1 MYVGKNFK
9 TKGRKLENRAIYYH
23 ERTKHHLDRL
33 AKSLGYLDWANQP
46 EPFRFY
52 EGTKKIELPLLKA
65 DPDCPYQ
72 SLYTREPC
80 EPKPFNIDTF
90 SKFLELSL
98 GLSAWKAIPGSQW
111 SLRMNPSSGNLHPT
125 ESYLIIPEYDGLN
138 GIYHYNPFLHA
149 LEERAVLNK
158 TITTMIKNHFDTDG
172 FLIAFSSI
180 FWREAWKYGER
191 AYRYCQLDIGHAIAT
206 ITFSASLLGWKVKYL
221 SGVSDEEVEQILG
234 FHKTE
239 WIKDEEEFPE
249 CLFFVYPKTVEDV
262 PRELNSD
269 IVNEISKLEFKGIP
283 NRLSKEHVRWDV
295 IYDVAE
301 FVKKPKTEVEKV
313 KLFDRPLLWLSPVN
327 LKAPEIIRKRRS
339 AVAYDRK
346 TYISKET
353 FFHIL
358 DKTIP
363 RKNYSPFDVEISN
376 PFINLLL
383 FVHRVSDLPKGL
395 YFFFRNPDDIEKI
408 KSKTRKE
415 FLWEKVSEDIELYFL
430 YPGDFEFTA
439 KVVSC
444 RQGIAGDSSFS
455 LGMISRFQSI
465 VKEKPW
471 LYRNIHWEAGMIGQ
485 VLYLE
490 AEAHSVRGT
499 GIGCFFDDAVHEIL
513 GFKDKDFQT
522 VYHFTIGGHLE
533 DTRLRTFPPYYYLEE
548 IRKKD

>member
-1 MYVGKNFK
+1 M
-9 TKGRKLENRAIYYH
+9 ENKATYYH

-52 EGTKKIELPLLKA
+52 EETKKIELPLLKD

-80 EPKPFNIDTF
+80 NPKPFNIDTI

-125 ESYLIIPEYDGLN
+125 ESYLIISEYDGLN

-158 TITTMIKNHFDTDG
+158 TITRMIKNHFGTDG

-191 AYRYCQLDIGHAIAT
+191 AYRYCQLDIGHAIAA
-206 ITFSASLLGWKVKYL
+206 ITFSASLIGWKVKYL
-221 SGVSDEEVEQILG
+221 SEVSDEEIKKILG
-234 FHKTE
+234 FHKIE

-249 CLFFVYPKTVEDV
+249 CLFFVYPKTVEDI
-262 PRELNSD
+262 PRDLNEN

-327 LKAPEIIRKRRS
+327 QKAPEIIRKRRS

-353 FFHIL
+353 FLHIL

-395 YFFFRNPDDIEKI
+395 YFFFRNPDDIKEI

-444 RQGIAGDSSFS
+444 RQDIAGDSSFS

-465 VKEKPW
+465 VEEKPL
-471 LYRNIHWEAGMIGQ
+471 LYRNIHWEAGIIGQ

-490 AEAHSVRGT
+490 AEAHGVRGT

-513 GFKDKDFQT
+513 GFKDKNFQT